1 MERPRS
7 LPRWTP
13 GWFRSS
19 NRQDIQLLVR
29 SGMPKPILKSDV
41 RILRPT
47 EYERFRE
54 GARTLENQTRSDALL
69 LTGLRYVEAQRLQSN
84 HDWVDGRF
92 IHLPALAQRKTKRTQ
107 KERWVRL
114 SSKDAT
120 LLPFLFKTKPLPTW
134 KGWTQNLERWATNAG
149 LDSVGLGPKTL
160 RKTWESWLVSSY
172 PERVLEVFL
181 SQGHTQMT
189 ALSHYL
195 GLPFT
200 QADKDAM
207 LEYVSGWA

>member
-1 MERPRS
+1 MS
-7 LPRWTP
+7 
-13 GWFRSS
+13 
-19 NRQDIQLLVR
+19 
-29 SGMPKPILKSDV
+29 KPILKSDV

-47 EYERFRE
+47 EYERLRE
-54 GARTLENQTRSDALL
+54 GARTLENKTRSDALL

-84 HDWVDGRF
+84 PDWVDGKF
-92 IHLPALAQRKTKRTQ
+92 IHLPAFAQRKAKTTQ

-114 SSKDAT
+114 SSKGAT
-120 LLPFLFKTKPLPTW
+120 LLPFLFRTKQPPTW
-134 KGWTQNLERWATNAG
+134 KGWTQNVERWATNAG
-149 LDSVGLGPKTL
+149 LDPVGLGPKTL

-189 ALSHYL
+189 ALSHHL

-200 QADKDAM
+200 QTDKGAM
-207 LEYVSGWA
+207 LEYVSGWAEAVG